1 MKSLLKQLDS
11 TYRKEND
18 YAILNLEMQ
27 IKEILKL
34 LITVNGIYILYSIIV
49 ELPTLI
55 YLRVEILMNILPRL
69 TSSLFCASNA

>member
-18 YAILNLEMQ
+18 YAILYLEMQ
-27 IKEILKL
+27 IKQILKL
-34 LITVNGIYILYSIIV
+34 LITVNGIYILYRIIV

-55 YLRVEILMNILPRL
+55 YL
-69 TSSLFCASNA
+69 

>member
-55 YLRVEILMNILPRL
+55 YL
-69 TSSLFCASNA
+69 